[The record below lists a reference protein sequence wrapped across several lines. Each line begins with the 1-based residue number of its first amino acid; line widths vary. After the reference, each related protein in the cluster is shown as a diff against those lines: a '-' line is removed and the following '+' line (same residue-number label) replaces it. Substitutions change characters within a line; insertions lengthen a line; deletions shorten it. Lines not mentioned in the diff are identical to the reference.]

1 MADALGEIIGA
12 GGYEEY
18 KNNKKNFIL
27 KARAKIAYFQQ
38 QVQQILIENDFYND
52 SQISIGQQ
60 LANTQISSYKD
71 MDIQN
76 LYTNFLSARENV
88 QNLEQQQKISALAAS
103 GYQILMELSD
113 AIRGS
118 NQEIKYAIY
127 MEKHGEL
134 KVGVFNLSQFTK
146 ILNLDK
152 NGNLM
157 IAKNTE
163 VLSQINQVSVLDKFY
178 WDLRGQSQ
186 KEKEEFFTWFEYKI
200 QKQTSLEK
208 IISFIENPY
217 NYPEGQSK
225 TKLLN
230 KLKSYK
236 FSEKE
241 WKLNRFNTIKDIIAR
256 FKNSVAQEYNRGRD
270 TERAAWIYNQK
281 NLEEFNSGENTK
293 FWLAPDFELNGI
305 SYQAKN
311 ITAGAGVQL
320 QSILSGMQEL
330 VNILS
335 DDNPN
340 IKQALAEEAS
350 GAEEKAYELIYQD
363 LMKMFGV

>member
-1 MADALGEIIGA
+1 ME
-12 GGYEEY
+12 
-18 KNNKKNFIL
+18 NN
-27 KARAKIAYFQQ
+27 FQ
-38 QVQQILIENDFYND
+38 NS

-60 LANTQISSYKD
+60 LANTQIQDYKD
-71 MDIQN
+71 TDIQN
-76 LYTNFLSARENV
+76 LYGNFLSARQNA

-118 NQEIKYAIY
+118 NKEIKYAIY
-127 MEKHGEL
+127 MENHGKL
-134 KVGVFNLSQFTK
+134 KVGVFELNQFTK

-157 IAKNTE
+157 IAKNAS
-163 VLSQINQVSVLDKFY
+163 VLNQINQDSVLDKLY
-178 WDLRGQSQ
+178 WNLRKQSQ
-186 KEKEEFFTWFEYKI
+186 EEKEKFFTWFEYKI
-200 QKQTSLEK
+200 QRQTSLKK
-208 IISFIENPY
+208 IISFVENPY
-217 NYPEGQSK
+217 NYPEGLSK

-230 KLKSYK
+230 KLKSYN
-236 FSEKE
+236 FSKEE
-241 WKLNRFNTIKDIIAR
+241 WKLNRFNIIKDITSR
-256 FKNSVAQEYNRGRD
+256 FKNSVAQDYNRGRD

-281 NLEEFNSGENTK
+281 KLEEFNSGENTK
-293 FWLAPDFELNGI
+293 FWLGPDFELNGV

-311 ITAGAGVQL
+311 ITAGAGVKL

-335 DDNPN
+335 DDNLN

-363 LMKMFGV
+363 LMKMFGSLK

>member
-18 KNNKKNFIL
+18 TNDKKSVIL

-38 QVQQILIENDFYND
+38 QVQQILIENDFSNS

-60 LANTQISSYKD
+60 LANTQISGYKD

-113 AIRGS
+113 AIRGP

-163 VLSQINQVSVLDKFY
+163 VLSQINQVSVLDKSY
-178 WDLRGQSQ
+178 WNLRGQSQ
-186 KEKEEFFTWFEYKI
+186 KEKEEFFNWFEYKI
-200 QKQTSLEK
+200 QKQTSLKK
-208 IISFIENPY
+208 IISFII
-217 NYPEGQSK
+217 
-225 TKLLN
+225 TIRRTTRCIA
-230 KLKSYK
+230 
-236 FSEKE
+236 FS
-241 WKLNRFNTIKDIIAR
+241 
-256 FKNSVAQEYNRGRD
+256 
-270 TERAAWIYNQK
+270 
-281 NLEEFNSGENTK
+281 
-293 FWLAPDFELNGI
+293 
-305 SYQAKN
+305 
-311 ITAGAGVQL
+311 
-320 QSILSGMQEL
+320 
-330 VNILS
+330 
-335 DDNPN
+335 
-340 IKQALAEEAS
+340 
-350 GAEEKAYELIYQD
+350 
-363 LMKMFGV
+363 